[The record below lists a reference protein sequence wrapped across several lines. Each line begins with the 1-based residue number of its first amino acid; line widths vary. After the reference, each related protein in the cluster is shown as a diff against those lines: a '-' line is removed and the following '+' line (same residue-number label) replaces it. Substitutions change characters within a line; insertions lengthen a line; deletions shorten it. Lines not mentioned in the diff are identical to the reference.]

1 MRGLVVL
8 CPASSV
14 HQSACSYR
22 AIVNWSKNTMGRKR
36 LRSPKRGNSPSITAA
51 IHARL
56 ATEIPEQADVA
67 QVVLDDPLERGAK
80 IYGYVNTKGD
90 PLRMMHCRG
99 QIDDAK
105 FAAGRHWQRL
115 YEEAEIGSIR
125 GADTTKEPV
134 DGGGWAPEL
143 MTDRRKKAVLSLIR
157 CKKILGVESE
167 HLLRQVLVFNKTIAG
182 AGEYYGLFTEW
193 KLGRLSDLFKGGLE
207 LLAKEFNY
215 A

>member
-1 MRGLVVL
+1 
-8 CPASSV
+8 
-14 HQSACSYR
+14 
-22 AIVNWSKNTMGRKR
+22 MGRKR

-56 ATEIPEQADVA
+56 ATEIPEQAEVS

-99 QIDDAK
+99 QLDDAK
-105 FAAGRHWQRL
+105 FAAGRRWQHL
-115 YEEAEIGSIR
+115 YEEAEIGSIK

-143 MTDRRKKAVLSLIR
+143 MTDRRKKAVLALIK
-157 CKKILGVESE
+157 CKKIVGREGD
-167 HLLRQVLVFNKTIAG
+167 HLLRQVLVFNKTITA
-182 AGEYYGLFTEW
+182 AGEYYGIFSEW
-193 KLGRLSDLFKGGLE
+193 KLGRLADLFKHSLE
-207 LLAKEFNY
+207 LLAKEFKY